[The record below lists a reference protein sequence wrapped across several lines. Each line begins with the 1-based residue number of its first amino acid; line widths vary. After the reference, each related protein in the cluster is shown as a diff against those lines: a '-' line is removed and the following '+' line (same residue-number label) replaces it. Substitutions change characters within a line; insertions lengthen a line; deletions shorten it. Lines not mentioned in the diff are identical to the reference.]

1 MHYTSAADSA
11 AADVHF
17 LIEKSAQDNSVTTR
31 IRRLD
36 RDDSIRELAR
46 ILGGSKVTENILESA
61 REMKELAKS
70 DR

>member
-1 MHYTSAADSA
+1 M
-11 AADVHF
+11 
-17 LIEKSAQDNSVTTR
+17 TTR